1 MGVESAAGSIVH
13 VPGAGRLSAK
23 YVVLVSGTW
32 KARAL
37 SVCSLPVAGASI
49 RRPPGPTRL
58 TCGGPPWPY
67 TPMNPD
73 GRPWANVTVRTP
85 PACAAAATAR

>member
-1 MGVESAAGSIVH
+1 MGVESAVGSIVH

-37 SVCSLPVAGASI
+37 EALCSA
-49 RRPPGPTRL
+49 
-58 TCGGPPWPY
+58 
-67 TPMNPD
+67 
-73 GRPWANVTVRTP
+73 
-85 PACAAAATAR
+85 